1 VPFLRRR
8 QEDEHDFSAAVPPA
22 PEVPLAPEASLVPEA
37 PPAPEVQPDSVVA
50 SQFQLVEGADE
61 MLDMPLGTLIF
72 RAGLIAPQQLEDALA
87 EGLRSGKRLGEV
99 LLARGWLSEEDLSR
113 LLAGQKGLPYAD
125 VEQIAID
132 RELAQAMSY
141 EDARREM
148 ALPLVTEFGAP
159 VVAVCDPD
167 EGVMER
173 LRARLGPETRFVIA
187 APSALAR
194 LTDEVLGGVAAP
206 ASTLLVTPSV
216 PEQAQPEPLPAEPAP
231 GETSPVEPLP
241 AEAPLVFVEEPVAPP
256 AQEEQAAREEFVP
269 LITPGEI
276 DYPNFDSYSDAP
288 QPEILGAPL
297 EQLPPDVQ
305 TGEYGYYGDSSLLEG
320 SAWQPGEPAPEAAA
334 PGAEE
339 YAAYEQPPEGEPS
352 AAESWQET
360 PPQSVQEPVPEP
372 APSNGETP
380 EQPVEEIAAADD
392 VMEVGTVTPVWM
404 QGEANVIADDAA
416 DFVESG
422 VSQAPDS
429 TARPGADWQPEGAGE
444 ELEPVAEEGDAWEPP
459 LAPEGSAEEVVAETS
474 DPAEAAAKP
483 EPDPVAEP
491 EAEAPAP
498 AEAEP
503 DDASRG
509 EYELVLRLSDGDRVP
524 IGTYPNLE
532 EAQAQAGEI
541 VKQFSDVKDGGWP
554 FIGGRYLRPETIVSI
569 DVERQDTG
577 WSGSG
582 ARGRMFTG
590 DGDA

>member
-1 VPFLRRR
+1 
-8 QEDEHDFSAAVPPA
+8 
-22 PEVPLAPEASLVPEA
+22 VPEA
-37 PPAPEVQPDSVVA
+37 PSVPEVQPEQVVE
-50 SQFQLVEGADE
+50 SQFQPVEGADE

-99 LLARGWLSEEDLSR
+99 LLSRGWLSEEDLSR

-125 VEQIAID
+125 VERVAID
-132 RELAQAMSY
+132 RELARSLSY

-148 ALPLVTEFGAP
+148 ALPLVIEFGAP

-173 LRARLGPETRFVIA
+173 LRAQLGPETRFVIA
-187 APSALAR
+187 APGALTR

-206 ASTLLVTPSV
+206 ASTLLVTQPV
-216 PEQAQPEPLPAEPAP
+216 PEQGQPEPLLAGPAP
-231 GETSPVEPLP
+231 DVTSPVEPLP
-241 AEAPLVFVEEPVAPP
+241 AEAPLVFAEEPAAPP

-269 LITPGEI
+269 LIAPGEI
-276 DYPNFDSYSDAP
+276 DYPNFDSFSDASP
-288 QPEILGAPL
+288 PEMLGAPL

-320 SAWQPGEPAPEAAA
+320 NAWQPGEPAPEAAA
-334 PGAEE
+334 PDGEE
-339 YAAYEQPPEGEPS
+339 YAAYEQPPEGEAPT
-352 AAESWQET
+352 AESRQE
-360 PPQSVQEPVPEP
+360 PPPEAVQEPVPEP
-372 APSNGETP
+372 APSNEETQ
-380 EQPVEEIAAADD
+380 EQPAEDPV
-392 VMEVGTVTPVWM
+392 EVGAVTPAWM
-404 QGEANVIADDAA
+404 RGEVNVITADVA
-416 DFVESG
+416 DFIESG
-422 VSQAPDS
+422 VLQASDS
-429 TARPGADWQPEGAGE
+429 TVQAGTDWQPEVAGE
-444 ELEPVAEEGDAWEPP
+444 ELEPVAEEGDVREPL

-474 DPAEAAAKP
+474 DPAEAAAQAG
-483 EPDPVAEP
+483 PDPVAEP

-498 AEAEP
+498 AGAEP
-503 DDASRG
+503 EDAGRG

-524 IGTYPNLE
+524 IGTYPSLE
-532 EAQAQAGEI
+532 EAQVQAGEI

-569 DVERQDTG
+569 DVEHQATG

-582 ARGRMFTG
+582 TRGRMFAG